1 MSIIEKFII
10 ATSREDMVSVAN
22 KLPLQ
27 AAEGV
32 GSMYKEDDKSKSE
45 QVLVC
50 EETRCDSEDTSCSE
64 NCELIEKTEKIV
76 P

>member
-1 MSIIEKFII
+1 
-10 ATSREDMVSVAN
+10 
-22 KLPLQ
+22 
-27 AAEGV
+27 
-32 GSMYKEDDKSKSE
+32 MYKEDDKSKSE

-64 NCELIEKTEKIV
+64 NCELVEKTEKIV